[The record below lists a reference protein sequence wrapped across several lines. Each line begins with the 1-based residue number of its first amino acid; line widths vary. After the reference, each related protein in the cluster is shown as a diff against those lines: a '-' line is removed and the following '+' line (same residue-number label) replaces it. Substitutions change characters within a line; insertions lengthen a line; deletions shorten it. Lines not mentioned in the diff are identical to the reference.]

1 MSVVAIRKLLAKG
14 MSIEDALDLAQDL
27 EGTGDKAMER
37 RRARNARYYD
47 SRRDDLKARALERKR
62 RLKPS
67 ETVLTPASETVLNRL
82 KPQASETVLNPS
94 ETVLNLPPTRAHV
107 RADDN
112 LLTTELSGKEE
123 KKERKNIGEGRL
135 KPGSPPTPRSILLEG
150 LSSEDADAV
159 IAHRR
164 RCPMTPRAA
173 RLLLTEFMSTG
184 DPHAAVDMMILRG
197 WRGFKR
203 AWFDNERAGNGQ
215 GRQGN
220 GKGSQIRDAADRVI
234 AKLEREFGMPPDYSG
249 EEREEA
255 RLMLPRNGVR

>member
-67 ETVLTPASETVLNRL
+67 ETVLTPA
-82 KPQASETVLNPS
+82 S